1 MPMFP
6 LRNAILLRNM
16 GTRSLVKNTMIKT
29 KRLELRAEILT
40 TIIRPK
46 DFYLSR
52 ILVFHKILK
61 MFKNSKQFT
70 FLFKKE
76 KPCERCVIINENN
89 IEIITKQ
96 RSKKSKALYISMNN
110 LKHWSWWNFMF
121 AQRQSVH
128 LYTYTKCTWGS
139 TVINIIGS
147 KEVIY
152 KLNSRMKNFRTWMS
166 KPIMLE

>member
-1 MPMFP
+1 M
-6 LRNAILLRNM
+6 
-16 GTRSLVKNTMIKT
+16 KNTMIRT

-46 DFYLSR
+46 DFYLRR

-110 LKHWSWWNFMF
+110 LKH
-121 AQRQSVH
+121 
-128 LYTYTKCTWGS
+128 
-139 TVINIIGS
+139 
-147 KEVIY
+147 
-152 KLNSRMKNFRTWMS
+152 
-166 KPIMLE
+166 